1 MVVICKPRSRK
12 VYATRAPVALLAA
25 VVAHGASAQ
34 PQAADFLDFGFN
46 LDLDAAVGYLYDDNV
61 TRAPSGP
68 DKLSDQFY
76 SLNAS
81 KTFTFSVTD
90 HARFAVEAFAGGEL
104 AQRYNGLSNVF
115 GGTQVALQY
124 RGSTEFDTPTF
135 SVFGRALGES
145 FDSELRSG
153 YRFAGGVSVR
163 QPMTQEFNMFAA
175 YAYKWRNANSDVF
188 DTRDNSVL
196 GSIDY
201 SFGRY
206 GTVTF
211 TAEYQ
216 RGTIVSTGQPTLT
229 ILDIAQV
236 FVADDVF
243 TSPQMISYRFKA
255 DSVLTTL
262 NYNVPISQAAAL
274 DFSWRRV
281 GSTSTQTATFP
292 GGGSLR
298 YVDNQFNVQLLLRL

>member
-1 MVVICKPRSRK
+1 MVVTCSPSSRK
-12 VYATRAPVALLAA
+12 ACIPVVLLAA
-25 VVAHGASAQ
+25 AIAQSAEAQ
-34 PQAADFLDFGFN
+34 PQAAGFLDFG
-46 LDLDAAVGYLYDDNV
+46 LDLDLDVSVGYLYDDNV

-76 SLNAS
+76 SLHAS
-81 KTFTFSVTD
+81 KTFTFAVSE

-104 AQRYNGLSNVF
+104 AQRYDGLGNVF
-115 GGTQVALQY
+115 GGTQIALQY
-124 RGSTEFDTPTF
+124 RGSTEFGAPTF
-135 SVFGRALGES
+135 SVFGRVLGEN

-153 YRFAGGVSVR
+153 YRFAAGASVR
-163 QPMTQEFNMFAA
+163 QPVTQELNLFAA
-175 YAYKWRNANSDVF
+175 YTYNWRNANSEVF

-196 GSIDY
+196 GSLDY
-201 SFGRY
+201 SFGRF
-206 GTVTF
+206 GTLTF
-211 TAEYQ
+211 SAEYQ
-216 RGTIVSTGQPTLT
+216 WGTIVSTGQPTLT

-243 TSPQMISYRFKA
+243 TSPQMINYRFKA

-281 GSTSTQTATFP
+281 GSKSTLSATFP
-292 GGGSLR
+292 GGGPLR
-298 YVDNQFNVQLLLRL
+298 YVDNQFNLQLLVRF